1 MRWLDGIANFN
12 GHEIEQ
18 TLADSGGYRSL
29 ACCSPWG
36 HKGSDMTQ
44 QLNNNQI
51 KDVWVLRAYV
61 YVTLHDKQDL
71 AGD

>member
-1 MRWLDGIANFN
+1 
-12 GHEIEQ
+12 
-18 TLADSGGYRSL
+18 
-29 ACCSPWG
+29 
-36 HKGSDMTQ
+36 MTQ